1 MSGSRSRGVGG
12 RGGVALALVLAAC
25 GSTKEKDP
33 WRAGTPPS
41 TETVGWIDD
50 LPVTYGDVARYV
62 RTKEPEAFAR
72 GLEGLVIERITLG
85 EAGPMGITVP
95 RVLVEREARKRLAAW
110 EQNVRAASR
119 EQTGEEI
126 DPALW
131 LQRVSGAS
139 VADLRAWIEH
149 HTEVELIQDRL
160 ARYELLTS
168 PHAQVSLILVEG
180 EERARKLAEEARTGD
195 FAALAKANS
204 VHPSAAEGGR
214 IGGALVPADIGD
226 AVVREALFQ
235 AKPGDVLGPFV
246 SRGAEPGTF
255 EIYRVDAGA
264 PARQGSYADLSREIA
279 KELETRPLDV
289 AEYERWRTRVLV
301 RHGFLNADLLPQ

>member
-1 MSGSRSRGVGG
+1 MGG
-12 RGGVALALVLAAC
+12 RGGAALALVLAAC
-25 GSTKEKDP
+25 SSTREKDP

-50 LPVTYGDVARYV
+50 APVTYGDVARYL

-72 GLEGLVIERITLG
+72 GLEGLVIERITLA
-85 EAGPMGITVP
+85 EAGPMGVTVP
-95 RVLVEREARKRLAAW
+95 RVLVEREARKRLRAW
-110 EQNVRAASR
+110 EGNVKAASR
-119 EQTGEEI
+119 EQTGEEV

-131 LQRVSGAS
+131 LQRVAGAS

-149 HTEVELIQDRL
+149 HTEIELLQDRL
-160 ARYELLTS
+160 ARYELLAS
-168 PHAQVSLILVEG
+168 PHVQVSLILVEG
-180 EERARKLAEEARTGD
+180 EERAGKLAGEAKAGD

-214 IGGALVPADIGD
+214 LAGALVPTDIGD
-226 AVVREALFQ
+226 AAVREALFK
-235 AKPGDVLGPFV
+235 AKAGDVLGPFA

-255 EIYRVDAGA
+255 EIYRVDAAA
-264 PARQGSYADLSREIA
+264 PARKGSYADLSKEIA

-301 RHGFLNADLLPQ
+301 RHGFLNSDLLPQ